1 MNELH
6 LHIDG
11 SLRKETLKE
20 WCPDL
25 HVHSFGFRK
34 GMNLQECLSC
44 FATTVG
50 VLNTPQRIERV
61 VQELRED
68 QKKIGVDRT
77 ELRFAPHIHG
87 PPAKEMVQ
95 AAVRGLDDDSNLV
108 LCGLY
113 GNNPKIIEELV
124 DLAKEE
130 TRVVGIDVAGGP
142 KNTDKWGLHHYTDAF
157 KEANDK
163 GIGTTVHVGE
173 GRPAMEIIDAITLL
187 NPKRLGHA
195 CSLLEEQRALDLVL
209 DRNIIIEACPT
220 SNLHT
225 GIYKSPSHHPIRR
238 WIEKGVRVS
247 VCADNSLMSG
257 TNTIAELWSTR
268 FFSSL
273 NDRHMRW
280 IEESSELGLFRR
292 EKNEDADTIV
302 PVSVFE

>member
-20 WCPDL
+20 WRPDL
-25 HVHSFGFRK
+25 DVHAFGFRK

-44 FATTVG
+44 FVTTVE
-50 VLNTPQRIERV
+50 VLNTPERIKRAV
-61 VQELRED
+61 KELCED
-68 QKKIGVDRT
+68 QKSLGVQQT

-95 AAVRGLDDDSNLV
+95 AAASGLDKDSNLV

-113 GNNPKIIEELV
+113 GNDPKIIEELV
-124 DLAKEE
+124 DIAKEIP
-130 TRVVGIDVAGGP
+130 RVVGIDVAGGP
-142 KNTDKWGLHHYTDAF
+142 RITDKWGLHHYVDAYQ
-157 KEANDK
+157 EANNS
-163 GIGTTVHVGE
+163 GIGTTIHAGE
-173 GRPAMEIIDAITLL
+173 GRPATEIIDAITLL

-195 CSLLEEQRALDLVL
+195 CSLLENHRALNLVL
-209 DRNIIIEACPT
+209 DRKIVIEACPT

-225 GIYKSPSHHPIRR
+225 GIYESLSYHPIRE
-238 WIEKGVRVS
+238 WIEKGVRVTI
-247 VCADNSLMSG
+247 CADNSLMSG

-273 NDRHMRW
+273 DDNHISW
-280 IEESSELGLFRR
+280 VEESSELGLFRR
-292 EKNEDADTIV
+292 KNYEDANIIV
-302 PVSVFE
+302 PTVML